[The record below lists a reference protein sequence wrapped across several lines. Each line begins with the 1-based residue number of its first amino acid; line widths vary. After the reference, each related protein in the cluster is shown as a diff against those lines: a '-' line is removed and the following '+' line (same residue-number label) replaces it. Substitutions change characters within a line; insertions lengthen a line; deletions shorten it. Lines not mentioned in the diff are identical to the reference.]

1 MATQQVNAVKLKKA
15 GTELTDLSSKMKTE
29 MKKLDE
35 SIQKISSIWKSEA
48 GTAYVKTYH
57 EDKGNLDQLTLIM
70 QQMGTTLQQISV
82 KYQRADSKALDAV
95 GRNLAKG

>member
-15 GTELTDLSSKMKTE
+15 GTDLTDLSSKLKTE
-29 MKKLDE
+29 MTKLDE

-48 GTAYVKTYH
+48 GTAYVKTYN
-57 EDKGNLDQLTLIM
+57 EDKVNLNQLVQIT
-70 QQMGTTLQQISV
+70 QQMGATLQQISA
-82 KYQRADSKALDAV
+82 KYQQADSKALDAV

>member
-15 GTELTDLSSKMKTE
+15 GTDLTDLSSKLKTE
-29 MKKLDE
+29 MTKLDE

-48 GTAYVKTYH
+48 GTAYVKTYN
-57 EDKGNLDQLTLIM
+57 EDKANLNQLVQIT
-70 QQMGTTLQQISV
+70 QQMGATLQQISA
-82 KYQRADSKALDAV
+82 KYKQADSKALEAV